1 MQELIVS
8 ILLYALVIGIILEH
22 YKAPAAF
29 AGSPQLG
36 TSVPNEATEKSKAK
50 AKKETV
56 ALDSLTIRQL
66 RVKAREVKIKY
77 YGRMTRAELLQQI
90 KAAY

>member
-8 ILLYALVIGIILEH
+8 TLLYLVAVAIVLNH
-22 YKAPAAF
+22 YQPQTSL
-29 AGSPQLG
+29 AGNTQL
-36 TSVPNEATEKSKAK
+36 TSNVPNAGTGKSKVK

-66 RVKAREVKIKY
+66 RVKAREVKIKNY
-77 YGRMTRAELLQQI
+77 SRMTKNQLLNLLTN
-90 KAAY
+90 